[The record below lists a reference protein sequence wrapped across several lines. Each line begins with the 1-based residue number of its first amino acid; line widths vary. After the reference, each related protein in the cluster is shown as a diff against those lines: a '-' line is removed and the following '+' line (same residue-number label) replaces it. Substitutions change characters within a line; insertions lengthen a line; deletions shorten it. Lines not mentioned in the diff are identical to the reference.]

1 MLKEIGIQPVRAL
14 RVSLWLLVVWMGTSS
29 CCWAQGTADVQNV
42 FLPAPRDLRQL
53 LTRARKSLDQQEY
66 ADAVIQLGTLLTSKK
81 AADATENS
89 PENQDFFI
97 AVQGNPEKSTSLKTE
112 AQRLLGAMPKEGR
125 DLYELQFGTDA
136 RLLLDK
142 AIKAGDARKLTEV
155 TRQYFH
161 TQAGYEATVLL
172 GRYELDHGRPL
183 AAALCFKR
191 VSEATDAR
199 TQFDPELSLLL
210 ATAWLHADLADHC
223 QQTLLDLKKRL
234 PAAKLRIGTRQV
246 QLFQNPN
253 EAVAWLRNTVGVQFQ
268 QAGPGAMQWV
278 MFRGNAARTASMRGG
293 LPLAFLRWQV
303 PTANDAA
310 DEQYIEQQTKQY
322 QEDQLPALPG
332 LHPLVVD
339 DVVLMRTPE
348 RLIAVDFPT
357 GKRIWEFPWFDTP
370 DEEALRDSRVQNY
383 GNSSNTRLTELNQR
397 LWEDASYGQLSS
409 DGKRVFV
416 LWDLGYASTSIS
428 RNVLIRPGGI
438 QTRPPGAPKP
448 YNRLV
453 SLDLKTQGSLQWIVG
468 GVDGEDEPALAGA
481 FFLGPPLPL
490 NGQLYVLAEVKGEIS
505 LVVLD
510 ANNGQLSWSQQ
521 LAHVDTRTIT
531 RDTTRRLAGATP
543 SYSDGVLVCPT
554 SAGAVVAVD
563 ISTHF
568 LLWGYRYK
576 QEALTNPRFGFR
588 PSTLNSKKRNGD
600 RWADASVTI
609 FQGKV
614 LVTPVEGDN
623 LYCLDLLTGKPTWPA
638 QKRDERLYVACI
650 HQGQVIMVGKD
661 KISAFKLSDGSA
673 AWTKPIELQLEM
685 PSGRGFQSEEFYFLP
700 TTGKKLLKIDLT
712 EGKIVQKITTS
723 RVLGNLICYKD
734 EVISQTPL
742 NLETYLQAAKL
753 RTKVSERLQKN
764 PQDIWALAR
773 HCELLLQD
781 DKQLEA
787 LEALR
792 KCQQIDSTDVATRTL
807 LIETILNL
815 LRKDFSTHQNLVEEA
830 RSLVQHPAEREAFLQ
845 LLASGL
851 QNSGDLEGAFETYM
865 SLWAL
870 DLSGNATAQSE
881 GELQH
886 VDRFQTLRVRRDR
899 WIQARIVQLLK
910 EATDDQRVEM
920 EKTIQVHYDEAVAS
934 GKTQPLRNFVG
945 FFGRHS
951 LAEQAQ
957 LELASRL
964 IRLIRADEILDRELL
979 EAELYLVRLKR
990 SSQQSVAAGATARL
1004 ARLLTLA
1011 RRYEEA
1017 VPYYRELAAKWPDQV
1032 VLDDQTGKQLLQQ
1045 AANSPPLKELLA
1057 HSSTWLSGK
1066 TTLKDN
1072 AGPRGQ
1078 FPSYQKVYHVRLD
1091 AQRGPLP
1098 AGTRIA
1104 FDQTRNSIMIQDPL
1118 GKTLQRISMADGKR
1132 FYSTN
1137 FSVMHAKIEGHLILL
1152 TIGYDLLA
1160 IDMLRGSS
1168 DPNEAIL
1175 WREHL
1180 VRSNTNSRSSP
1191 PLRTRSTMNPWGGR
1205 QYVAIDSSGNQIGIT
1220 GTINAQGVY
1229 YQKMNQLICADPI
1242 TGKPIWIRDNVT
1254 PGSAIYSDDQH
1265 VLVVS
1270 SRNEPSE
1277 LFNATDGTLVQTR
1290 PRKPGETVWRSF
1302 GTKALVYRT
1311 TGNIIG
1317 LYYRDLLSDQD
1328 LWKHEFPVG
1337 TRGVLLENS
1346 ELAVFQQDGKFRIL
1360 DIASGQVKLETQ
1372 CEPERQLLEIQVIAS
1387 QQQYLLV
1394 TNRSANTS
1402 GVTVPSMG
1410 VQSKM
1415 VTGNIYS
1422 FDRQTGKSL
1431 WSTPATVSRWAL
1443 PLNQPVDS
1451 PVLVFVRELHQKS
1464 AVRAANR
1471 SPVNSEFFCLDKR
1484 DGRLLMAPKKVS
1496 GYIRSFA
1503 IVAEPTEQQV
1513 TVMVNGKMHLFQ
1525 FTDERLPPAAP
1536 LQISQLNEAE
1546 TSTANRAAGN
1556 PFNGRPPLRGVGGRK
1571 IVLPAVPKRPL
1582 PVPAP

>member
-1 MLKEIGIQPVRAL
+1 MLKEIKIQPHGAWRVR
-14 RVSLWLLVVWMGTSS
+14 LWLLVFWIGASS

-66 ADAVIQLGTLLTSKK
+66 ADAVMQLGTLLTSKK
-81 AADATENS
+81 ASDAAENS

-112 AQRLLGAMPKEGR
+112 AQRLLGSMPKQGR
-125 DLYELQFGTDA
+125 ELYELQFGTDA

-142 AIKAGDARKLTEV
+142 AIQAGDTPKLTEV

-161 TQAGYEATVLL
+161 TQAGYEATILL

-199 TQFDPELSLLL
+199 QQFDPELSLLL
-210 ATAWLHADLADHC
+210 ATAWLHANLADHC
-223 QQTLLDLKKRL
+223 QQTLLELKKRS
-234 PAAKLRIGTRQV
+234 PDAKLRIGTRQV

-303 PTANDAA
+303 PTANDAT

-322 QEDQLPALPG
+322 KDDQLPALPG

-383 GNSSNTRLTELNQR
+383 GNSSNTRLTELTQR

-416 LWDLGYASTSIS
+416 LWDLGYANSSIS
-428 RNVLIRPGGI
+428 SNVLIRPGGI

-468 GVDGEDEPALAGA
+468 GVDGEDEPRLAGA

-510 ANNGQLSWSQQ
+510 ATNGQLSWSQQ

-531 RDTTRRLAGATP
+531 RDSTRRLAGATP

-576 QEALTNPRFGFR
+576 QATPVNPRFGFR
-588 PSTLNSKKRNGD
+588 PSTLNSKKRNGE

-623 LYCLDLLTGKPTWPA
+623 LYCLDLLTGKPVWAA
-638 QKRDERLYVACI
+638 QKRDNRLYVACV
-650 HQGQVIMVGKD
+650 HEGQVVMVGKD
-661 KISAFKLSDGSA
+661 KISAFKLADGSP
-673 AWTKPIELQLEM
+673 AWPEPIGLVNEM
-685 PSGRGFQSEEFYFLP
+685 PSGRGFQSDEFYFLP
-700 TTGKKLLKIDLT
+700 TTGMKLLKIDLS
-712 EGKIVQKITTS
+712 EGKLVQEITTS
-723 RVLGNLICYKD
+723 RVLGNLVCYKD

-753 RTKVSERLQKN
+753 RAKVSERLAKN
-764 PQDIWALAR
+764 PQDSWALAR
-773 HCELLLQD
+773 QCELLLQD
-781 DKQLEA
+781 GKQLEA
-787 LEALR
+787 LAALR
-792 KCQQIDSTDVATRTL
+792 KCQQLDPTDVATRTL

-830 RSLVQHPAEREAFLQ
+830 RRLAQHPAEREAFLQ

-851 QNSGDLEGAFETYM
+851 QNSGDLEGAFKTYM

-870 DLSGNATAQSE
+870 DLKGSVATHSE
-881 GELQH
+881 EKLEPVAENLH
-886 VDRFQTLRVRRDR
+886 VRRDR
-899 WIQARIVQLLK
+899 WIQARIVQLLN
-910 EATDDQRVEM
+910 EATADQRAEM

-934 GKTQPLRNFVG
+934 GKTQPLRNFIG

-951 LAEQAQ
+951 LAERAQ
-957 LELASRL
+957 LELASQL
-964 IRLIRADEILDRELL
+964 IHTDQIIDRELL

-990 SSQQSVAAGATARL
+990 SAEQTVVAGATARL
-1004 ARLLTLA
+1004 ARLLTVA
-1011 RRYEEA
+1011 RRYDEA

-1045 AANSPPLKELLA
+1045 AANTPPLKELLA
-1057 HSSTWLSGK
+1057 NSSPWLTGK
-1066 TTLKDN
+1066 TNLKDN

-1078 FPSYQKVYHVRLD
+1078 FPSYQRVYHVRLD

-1180 VRSNTNSRSSP
+1180 VRSNTNSRSTT
-1191 PLRTRSTMNPWGGR
+1191 PLRTRSSMNPWGGR
-1205 QYVAIDSSGNQIGIT
+1205 QYVAIDHAGNQIGIT
-1220 GTINAQGVY
+1220 GAINAQGVY

-1242 TGKPIWIRDNVT
+1242 TGKPIWIRDDVT

-1277 LFNATDGTLVQTR
+1277 LYNATDGTLLKTR
-1290 PRKPGETVWRSF
+1290 PRKPGETLWRSF

-1311 TGNIIG
+1311 TGNSIG
-1317 LYYRDLLSDQD
+1317 LSYRDLLSDED
-1328 LWKHEFPVG
+1328 LWKQEFPVG

-1346 ELAVFQQDGKFRIL
+1346 ELAVFQLDGTFKIL
-1360 DIASGQVKLETQ
+1360 DIVSGQERINAQ
-1372 CEPERQLLEIQVIAS
+1372 CEAEPQLLEIQVIAS
-1387 QQQYLLV
+1387 QDRYLLV

-1402 GVTVPSMG
+1402 GVTIPSMG

-1415 VTGNIYS
+1415 ITGNIYS
-1422 FDRQTGKSL
+1422 FDRKTGKPT

-1443 PLNQPVDS
+1443 PLNQPIDS

-1464 AVRAANR
+1464 AVRTNR
-1471 SPVNSEFFCLDKR
+1471 SAVNSEFFCLDKR

-1503 IVAEPTEQQV
+1503 VVAEPTQQQV
-1513 TVMVNGKMHLFQ
+1513 TVMVNGQMHIFQ

-1536 LQISQLNEAE
+1536 LQISQLKGVE
-1546 TSTANRAAGN
+1546 TSTTARAVGN
-1556 PFNGRPPLRGVGGRK
+1556 PFNGRPAVRGVGGRR
-1571 IVLPAVPKRPL
+1571 IVLPAVPKQPL